1 VNAAHPLLKADR
13 VPRDVV
19 IDHQPAELEVDTF
32 SSGLCGDEHLAGFAE
47 LALGVDSGAGRVAVA
62 DLHPAVNLGN

>member
-19 IDHQPAELEVDTF
+19 IDHQPAELEVDAF
-32 SSGLCGDEHLAGFAE
+32 ARGFRGDKHLTGFANSRS
-47 LALGVDSGAGRVAVA
+47 A
-62 DLHPAVNLGN
+62 